1 MQDNSNYYSKEN
13 NTKDKIVSATKPIQ
27 SQTKMNKEVLV
38 SVVIPLYNE
47 ANSIPELGEKLV
59 NVLWI
64 NYRDRYEIIF
74 VDDGST
80 DDSRIRIRELNRKN
94 PRIHCISF
102 RRNYGKSAALQIGF
116 RAAKGKIIITMDA
129 DLQDDPEE
137 IPYLVKK
144 LNEGWD
150 LVSGWKKVR
159 HDPISKVLPS
169 KMFNFVTS
177 MISGIR
183 LHDINCGLKAYKN
196 IVAKRMLVYGE
207 MHRYLP
213 ILAHW
218 DGFKVTEM
226 PVKHHPRKYGKSK
239 FGVGRFI
246 KGFLDLLTV
255 MITTRYMQRP
265 LHFFGT
271 IGTLITLLGFL
282 INFYLFLE
290 WLFGKTYLSNRPLL
304 LFGITLIIF
313 GAQLISIGLLGEIN
327 IKNFAERTNY
337 NIRERF

>member
-1 MQDNSNYYSKEN
+1 MQNISNNRSKEN
-13 NTKDKIVSATKPIQ
+13 DAKNKVVSTAKQPHVQ
-27 SQTKMNKEVLV
+27 SKTNKEVLV

-47 ANSIPELGEKLV
+47 ADSIFELAEKLM
-59 NVLWI
+59 NVLWK

-80 DDSRIRIRELNRKN
+80 DDSRSKIRELNKKN
-94 PRIHCISF
+94 PRVHCISF

-137 IPYLVKK
+137 IPNLVKK
-144 LNEGWD
+144 LEEGWD

-159 HDPISKVLPS
+159 YDPIGKVLPS

-177 MISGIR
+177 ILSGIK

-196 IVAKRMLVYGE
+196 IVAKRLVVYGE

-218 DGFKVTEM
+218 DGFRVTE
-226 PVKHHPRKYGKSK
+226 VAVQHHPRKYGKSK
-239 FGVGRFI
+239 FGAGRFI

-255 MITTRYMQRP
+255 MITTRYVQRP

-271 IGTLITLLGFL
+271 IGTLITFLGFL
-282 INFYLFLE
+282 INFYLILE
-290 WLFGKTYLSNRPLL
+290 WLFGRTYLSNRPLL

-313 GAQLISIGLLGEIN
+313 GAQLISIGLLGEMN
-327 IKNFAERTNY
+327 IKNFAEKTNY